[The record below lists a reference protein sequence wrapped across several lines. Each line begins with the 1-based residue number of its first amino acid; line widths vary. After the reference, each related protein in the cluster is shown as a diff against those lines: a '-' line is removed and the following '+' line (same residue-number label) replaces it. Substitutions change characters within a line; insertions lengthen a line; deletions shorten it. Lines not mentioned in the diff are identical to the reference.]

1 MNKTE
6 LEQKERHECEEKF
19 RKKRSE
25 LDSREKENIN
35 ERKNWINLNT
45 EIDRISPHNIYSSS
59 IQGKLIKIAPHPY
72 NFNIRWQN

>member
-1 MNKTE
+1 MKKTE

-35 ERKNWINLNT
+35 ER
-45 EIDRISPHNIYSSS
+45 
-59 IQGKLIKIAPHPY
+59 
-72 NFNIRWQN
+72 